1 MAVAIA
7 APVTMPEAEPETAV
21 VNTRFLTYED

>member
-7 APVTMPEAEPETAV
+7 APVAQPEAEPDIAV
-21 VNTRFLTYED
+21 VNSRFLTYED